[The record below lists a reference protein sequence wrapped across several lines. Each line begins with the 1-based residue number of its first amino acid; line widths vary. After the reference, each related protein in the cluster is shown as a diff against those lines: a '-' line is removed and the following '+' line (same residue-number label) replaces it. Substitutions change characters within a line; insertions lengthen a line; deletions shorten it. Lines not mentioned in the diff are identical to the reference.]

1 MDAAI
6 KPALATRG
14 RLIVIVGPSGAGKDT
29 LIDYARRALADRPD
43 FGVVQRVITRPEEAG
58 GEAHSACDLDDFAR
72 MKAEGAFCVDWGAHG
87 LCYGVP
93 AELRQHIASGA
104 LRLVNGSRRAL
115 PLFRKAFADV
125 ETVLVTAAPEV
136 LARRLAARGRESLEE
151 IKARLARQVED
162 RPEDYDLV
170 ISNDGAVDVAGE
182 RLAAFLRGE

>member
-1 MDAAI
+1 MDLAI
-6 KPALATRG
+6 KPALSTRG
-14 RLIVIVGPSGAGKDT
+14 RLVVIVGPSGAGKDT
-29 LIDYARRALADRPD
+29 LIDYARNALADRAD

-72 MKAEGAFCVDWGAHG
+72 LKAEGAFCVDWGAHG

-93 AELRQHIASGA
+93 AELRQDLASGA
-104 LRLVNGSRRAL
+104 VRLVNGSRRAL
-115 PLFRKAFADV
+115 PLFRAAFAHV

-170 ISNDGAVDVAGE
+170 ISNDGAVEEAGE
-182 RLAAFLRGE
+182 RLAAFLRG